1 MFGLGDFSVTA
12 AILGSI
18 IVSLFGVIYGAVNWN
33 RGSGEDGS
41 EQSSAAGKQQE
52 GDR

>member
-18 IVSLFGVIYGAVNWN
+18 IVSLFGVIYGAINWN
-33 RGSGEDGS
+33 RHNDQE
-41 EQSSAAGKQQE
+41 EQ
-52 GDR
+52 